1 LGRTSAHRRTAAL
14 ALSLACLPLLAGC
27 GSSASEQEQDK
38 NEPSGEFQVRLIEAE
53 FPLDQ
58 KLAKDSTMMIAVENA
73 GTERV
78 PNINVT
84 VKCRGPLAGREVA
97 ITGGIDPLSLADVG
111 DQLESIDGTVV
122 DEVTDETDYLVVG
135 TDPDEALVAAA
146 EEFDV
151 EQIDPERLQDLLEQ
165 SNGLGGS
172 FNTVVTES
180 DVADPERPQFVV
192 NQIPT
197 RTPRKAP
204 PLDPAP
210 LERSSALVDTYPLG
224 PLEPGAKARFRWDV
238 TAVKAGSF
246 RLCWR
251 VNAGLYGKAEAVPAS
266 DSPPLHGEF
275 EGEVSNEAPAAR
287 IADDGK
293 TVIEEEPDA
302 DR

>member
-1 LGRTSAHRRTAAL
+1 LGRTSAQRRTAAL
-14 ALSLACLPLLAGC
+14 ALSLAGVWLASGC

-38 NEPSGEFQVRLIEAE
+38 NEPAGEYQVRLIDAS

-58 KLAKDSTMMIAVENA
+58 KLAKDSTMTIAVENA

-97 ITGGIDPLSLADVG
+97 ITGGIDPLTLEEVG
-111 DQLESIDGTVV
+111 EKLDSIDGRVV
-122 DEVTDETDYLVVG
+122 DTVSEETDYLVVG
-135 TDPDEALVAAA
+135 TEPDEAIVAAA

-151 EQIDPERLQDLLEQ
+151 EQIDSGELANLLEQ

-238 TAVKAGSF
+238 TAVKAGPF

-266 DSPPLHGEF
+266 DSPPIAGEF

-287 IADDGK
+287 IADDGR
-293 TVIEEEPDA
+293 TVIEEDPDA